1 MPDPKKKRQEEDE
14 FQPAEGWVDDSDLLP
29 AEGWEDEA
37 QQDLPPETLV
47 AAPAP
52 GPVRV
57 QAVATPPVKP
67 NFVGRLKNAVN
78 ALRPAVA
85 GALSYSTG
93 GFPDELRG
101 LLGARDDTLRAMA
114 AGTGTPI
121 PEFGDAYRARRD
133 EYRDTDERMRD
144 EDPLAYHGAG
154 VVAGALAPGPK
165 MGGGL
170 RGALKSGAL
179 MGGVSGLGNSSQ
191 DLTRPSVE
199 TVGGATG
206 DVLANAALGTAAT
219 AAVYPWAQA
228 VPTVA
233 KDFSTYL
240 SERYAPVRA
249 LKAAGAQKVDLKPLF
264 KADPKKAYR
273 LGRTLLNEGVIPA
286 GANAEG
292 VADKVEPALRSA
304 GFDMGAALREADATG
319 AKFNLEDFLQ
329 TVERELIEPNSR
341 SPGISSE
348 INALKGKVAEF
359 RKLYPEGVTD
369 FKTANKIKSDFA
381 QGQVNWGNHWNNA
394 GPTQFLEGMR
404 KQFVGIFNDSIE
416 DQVGS
421 SAGPDTRAAFEAAKA
436 RYGPLKW
443 ALDVSG
449 RGRAGELGNEVLG
462 LKDMQAA
469 QAVAQLKSAANA
481 DNPLGSGAL
490 GLAAAFASKLARER
504 GASTMAAGADR
515 LSRSSALRGL
525 ASASPDAFGA
535 GGARAVQSVI
545 RGPAAFGVAD
555 SALAAG
561 DPNFMDERSDQF
573 RAQRA
578 LAEYLMRRRA
588 EGSGN

>member
-1 MPDPKKKRQEEDE
+1 VADKKTPR
-14 FQPAEGWVDDSDLLP
+14 VDLSKVTD
-29 AEGWEDEA
+29 WEDEA
-37 QQDLPPETLV
+37 APDLSGVDDWEDETQQALPDEPP
-47 AAPAP
+47 APSPAPA
-52 GPVRV
+52 RV
-57 QAVATPPVKP
+57 QAQIEPPHESSP
-67 NFVGRLKNAVN
+67 IRRLVMWANS
-78 ALRPAVA
+78 LRPAVA
-85 GALSYSTG
+85 GAMAYSTG

-114 AGTGTPI
+114 AGTGTPL

-133 EYRDTDERMRD
+133 EYRDTDERMRE
-144 EDPLAYHGAG
+144 EDPLAYHGTG
-154 VVAGALAPGPK
+154 FVAGALTPGPK

-219 AAVYPWAQA
+219 AAVYPWAQV
-228 VPTVA
+228 VPTAA
-233 KDFSTYL
+233 KDFAGYL

-249 LKAAGAQKVDLKPLF
+249 LKAAGAQKSDLKPLF

-273 LGRTLLNEGVIPA
+273 LGRTLLDEGVIPA

-292 VADKVEPALRSA
+292 VADRVEPALRSA
-304 GFDMGAALREADATG
+304 GFDMGAALREADAAG

-341 SPGISSE
+341 SPGISNE
-348 INALKGKVAEF
+348 INALKGKVAQF
-359 RKLYPEGVTD
+359 REMYPEGVTD

-381 QGQVNWGNHWNNA
+381 QGQVNWGNHWNNV
-394 GPTQFLEGMR
+394 GPTQFLEGLR

-416 DQVGS
+416 GQIGTA
-421 SAGPDTRAAFEAAKA
+421 AGPETQAAFEAAKA

-462 LKDMQAA
+462 LKDMQVA
-469 QAVAQLKSAANA
+469 QTASQLKSAANA

-515 LSRSSALRGL
+515 LSRSAPLRSL
-525 ASASPDAFGA
+525 ASFSPSEA
-535 GGARAVQSVI
+535 GTAGARAIQSVVK
-545 RGPAAFGVAD
+545 GPAAFGVAD

-561 DPNFMDERSDQF
+561 DPDFMDERSDQF

-578 LAEYLMRRRA
+578 LADYLMRRGA
-588 EGSGN
+588 GGTP